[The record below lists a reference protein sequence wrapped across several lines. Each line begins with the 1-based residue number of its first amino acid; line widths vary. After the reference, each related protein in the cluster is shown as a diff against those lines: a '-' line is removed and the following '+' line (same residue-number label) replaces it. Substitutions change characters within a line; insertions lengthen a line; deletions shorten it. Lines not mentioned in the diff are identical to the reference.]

1 MRQACIV
8 AAGRAADTQG
18 VCMANAMA
26 SGRNRLLTDPT
37 RRTAA
42 IRIPFPARFNPHAE
56 RARRHSLQWLQETG
70 LLTGEAVTAEYD
82 ALRLERL
89 MAYFYPDATGNDLEL
104 AADFNAWFFI
114 FDDQFDGHLGMRP
127 EAIEPVVDSLVR
139 TMTTDGAPQMSG
151 GHGPPLVR
159 GFRDI
164 WRRATARTPYNWRR
178 RFRTHWQAY
187 MTAHLGEA
195 RNRSAQRL
203 PSLEQFLKVRRD
215 SIGVQPCLDFTERC
229 GGYTLPDE
237 LHGSSPLREMRE
249 ITGDVVIFVNDIVS
263 LVKELAAGDVN
274 NSVIVLR
281 EQKGCTLDQSVA
293 YIAARANA
301 HLARFAQLA
310 ATLPKVLSE
319 RGTLAE
325 VRGHID
331 HYVEGMGHLMAGNLA
346 WSLATSRYDETG
358 IAAVSGGR
366 QRPWAYLAVT
376 REPSD
381 EGAGRNVPTES

>member
-1 MRQACIV
+1 
-8 AAGRAADTQG
+8 
-18 VCMANAMA
+18 MANAMA
-26 SGRNRLLTDPT
+26 SGRQSVPTDPT

-42 IRIPFPARFNPHAE
+42 IRIPFPARFSPHAE
-56 RARRHSLQWLQETG
+56 RARRHTLQWLQETG

-89 MAYFYPDATGNDLEL
+89 MAHFYPDATGNDLEL

-114 FDDQFDGHLGMRP
+114 FDDQFDGRLGVRP
-127 EAIEPVVDSLVR
+127 EAIERVVDSLVR
-139 TMTTDGAPQMSG
+139 TMTADGAPQVSG
-151 GHGPPLVR
+151 EHGPPLVR

-164 WRRATARTPYNWRR
+164 WRRAAVGTPYGWQR

-187 MTAHLGEA
+187 MAAHQGEA
-195 RNRSAQRL
+195 HNRNAERL
-203 PSLEQFLKVRRD
+203 PSLKQFLKVRRN

-281 EQKGCTLDQSVA
+281 EQKGCTLEQSVE
-293 YIAARANA
+293 YIAALANA
-301 HLARFAQLA
+301 QTARFAQLA
-310 ATLPKVLSE
+310 TALPKTLSE
-319 RGTLAE
+319 RGVLPE
-325 VRGHID
+325 VREHID

-366 QRPWAYLAVT
+366 QRPWARLAVAYEST
-376 REPSD
+376 GAR
-381 EGAGRNVPTES
+381 AGRNPPTES

>member
-1 MRQACIV
+1 
-8 AAGRAADTQG
+8 
-18 VCMANAMA
+18 MANARTF
-26 SGRNRLLTDPT
+26 GPNTVPTDPT

-42 IRIPFPARFNPHAE
+42 IRIPFPARFNSHAE

-70 LLTGEAVTAEYD
+70 LLMGEAATAEYD

-127 EAIEPVVDSLVR
+127 EAIEPVVASLVG
-139 TMTTDGAPQMSG
+139 TMKADGPPQVSG
-151 GHGPPLVR
+151 EQGPPLVQ
-159 GFRDI
+159 GFEDI
-164 WRRATARTPYNWRR
+164 WRRATSGTPYNWQR
-178 RFRTHWQAY
+178 RFRTHWRAY

-195 RNRSAQRL
+195 HNRNAQRL
-203 PSLEQFLKVRRD
+203 PSLEQFLRVRRD

-237 LHGSSPLREMRE
+237 LHDSFPLREMRE

-274 NSVIVLR
+274 NSVIILR
-281 EQKGCTLDQSVA
+281 EQRRCTLEESVEC
-293 YIAARANA
+293 IAARANT

-310 ATLPKVLSE
+310 AALPKTLSE
-319 RGTLAE
+319 RGVLPE
-325 VRGHID
+325 VRGHIE

-366 QRPWAYLAVT
+366 QRPWAHLAVA
-376 REPSD
+376 REPSGR
-381 EGAGRNVPTES
+381 GAGRNVPTGR